1 MMKLIILF
9 LLIALFSCT
18 DENINSNSNAP
29 IPVSKAM
36 GETVD
41 SSFTKAITPKTF
53 EFPKDHGPHKNF
65 KTEWWY
71 FTGNLISTNDE
82 KFGYQFTIFRNAV
95 NTDSLIA
102 NSNWRSNQFYMGHFA
117 VTDIANNKFYF
128 DERFSRDGNNLAGAT
143 VKDKFRVWLEDW
155 ELIQINDSTN
165 YYLPNLKLI
174 ANMENVRLELILKAN
189 KPKVLQGDNGF
200 SQKGSEI
207 GNASYYYS
215 YTRLK
220 TNGNLTINNKKHNV
234 SGSSWMDREW
244 STSALSD
251 DQVGWDWFSIQLND
265 NTELMYYQMR
275 KSDGGPDIFS
285 KGVIVDSN
293 GTKDSFQLDEI
304 KLTVEDYWIS
314 EDGTKYPSG
323 WILEIPN
330 RNLSLEISP
339 NIENQLMDVSVKYWE
354 GSVNVSGI
362 KAGKNILGSGYVELT
377 GY

>member
-1 MMKLIILF
+1 MKLIILF
-9 LLIALFSCT
+9 LLLALFACT
-18 DENINSNSNAP
+18 EENIKSDSNAS

-41 SSFTKAITPKTF
+41 PSFSKAITPKTF

-95 NTDSLIA
+95 NTDSLSGT
-102 NSNWRSNQFYMGHFA
+102 SNWRSNQFYMGHFA
-117 VTDIANNKFYF
+117 VTDINNRNFYF

-143 VKDKFRVWLEDW
+143 VKDKFRVWLDDW

-165 YYLPNLKLI
+165 YHLPNLKLI
-174 ANMENVRLELILKAN
+174 ANMENVRLELILKAD
-189 KPKVLQGDNGF
+189 KPKVLQGDNGL

-275 KSDGGPDIFS
+275 KSDGYPDIFS

-293 GTKDSFQLDEI
+293 GAKDSFQLDEI
-304 KLTVEDYWIS
+304 KLNVEDYWIS
-314 EDGTKYPSG
+314 EDGTRYPAD
-323 WILEIPN
+323 WKIDIPSKN
-330 RNLSLEISP
+330 IYLEISP

-362 KAGKNILGSGYVELT
+362 KEGKNILGSGYVELT